1 MKLIDIFERRKIMT
15 YGDKYIKKAEDDKK
29 NKSFEYRLGQIFAL
43 ILMLC
48 VATCVIASTYKFILW
63 LL

>member
-1 MKLIDIFERRKIMT
+1 ME

-29 NKSFEYRLGQIFAL
+29 NKSFEYRLGRIFAL

-48 VATCVIASTYKFILW
+48 VTTCLIALTCKFILW
-63 LL
+63 LF